1 MHILSTVSYDTM
13 LHSLYICFL
22 NETYIAMSIA
32 QKPIIQSINNDV
44 ATSVGAMPNK
54 SIYSVNENRFSM
66 GRHLYSKT
74 VATLTKETVEVKR
87 EKQYYGQ
94 RNRDASS
101 VMQRKKYLAQ
111 GRKNYA
117 EKPVSF
123 QGNTSVEDINRALA
137 RARRA

>member
-1 MHILSTVSYDTM
+1 MILSTVSYE
-13 LHSLYICFL
+13 HSLYICFL
-22 NETYIAMSIA
+22 NETYIIEMSIA
-32 QKPIIQSINNDV
+32 QKPILQSINNDV

-74 VATLTKETVEVKR
+74 VATLTNETVEVKR

-111 GRKNYA
+111 GRKNYT
-117 EKPVSF
+117 ENPVSF

>member
-1 MHILSTVSYDTM
+1 MILSTVSYE
-13 LHSLYICFL
+13 HSLYICFL
-22 NETYIAMSIA
+22 NETYIIAMSIA

-54 SIYSVNENRFSM
+54 FIYSVNENRFSM

-74 VATLTKETVEVKR
+74 VATLTNETVEVKR

-111 GRKNYA
+111 GRKNYT
-117 EKPVSF
+117 ENPVSF